1 MGPWPVA
8 RGAYCRSGGQAGK
21 HPKLRCQ
28 LAKVAHTATAWVAS
42 DSDRDG
48 HAGGPWFPADVPS
61 SSSSESNKQA
71 ELPQLSSLPARLA
84 PPPLARAC
92 RDRSAVPDLMS
103 LIMHW
108 HPLGKAPS
116 KL

>member
-8 RGAYCRSGGQAGK
+8 RGAYCRGGGQAGK

-48 HAGGPWFPADVPS
+48 HAGDLGFLRTFQVPVPPS
-61 SSSSESNKQA
+61 RINK
-71 ELPQLSSLPARLA
+71 PI
-84 PPPLARAC
+84 C
-92 RDRSAVPDLMS
+92 
-103 LIMHW
+103 
-108 HPLGKAPS
+108 PS
-116 KL
+116 